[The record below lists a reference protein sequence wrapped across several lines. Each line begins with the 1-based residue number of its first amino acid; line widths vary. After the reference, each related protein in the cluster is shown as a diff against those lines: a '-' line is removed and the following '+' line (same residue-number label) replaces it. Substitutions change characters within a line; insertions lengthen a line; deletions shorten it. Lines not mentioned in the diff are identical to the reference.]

1 MAIAVEDVSSLLALV
16 GAACATPLMTVFP
29 PLMLLRTPSYE
40 GGGAMRALHATLC
53 ALGVL
58 ATLAATT
65 VSVLDALGV
74 LGDEDAM
81 DSDVSNNATRRL
93 L

>member
-1 MAIAVEDVSSLLALV
+1 
-16 GAACATPLMTVFP
+16 
-29 PLMLLRTPSYE
+29 
-40 GGGAMRALHATLC
+40 MRALHATLC

-65 VSVLDALGV
+65 DSVLDASGV

-81 DSDVSNNATRRL
+81 DSDVSNNATRRWL
-93 L
+93 